1 MLEAEGL
8 LSLQPKVRFFRGITF
23 AMATPPPSDGM
34 SEDRKKK
41 LATDCFKRGT
51 EAMMKQNW
59 DYSCQMFRTAVDMV
73 PENLLYR
80 QSLRGVT
87 EKRFNN
93 NGTGASMSGMRLAG
107 TKVSIKKSRMQSDWN
122 SILKLCEDGL
132 MVNPWEPSLNADLG
146 DALHAVGFLEPALYC
161 FMRAVKG
168 EPTNKDYLRT
178 LGRLHEARG
187 NYDEAIECFTK
198 LLRMDNMDGESRQ
211 KITALSAQKTVHRG
225 GYENADDIRQ
235 VQKVLADKMNKD
247 TADGPGMSVQADLER
262 AVRKDPANKDNYLKL
277 ADFLRRDGN
286 LEKTAEALQ
295 KALEVSGGEVKI
307 REQLEDVQLDMMR
320 RAAGY
325 AKEAAFADS
334 EDKFA
339 KRKYQEVKGELMLRE
354 IEVYA
359 SRIER
364 YPQDMA
370 LKFDLALLYMQD
382 KRHQLAIPLL
392 QKSRGDA
399 RRKVESLINLG
410 KCFIYE
416 KQYPLARRQFEQAVP
431 ECKSDD
437 NLDGFLDLHY
447 YLGRVCEEL
456 KDFNA
461 AISHYQTV
469 LEYDYDYKDNRERLA
484 RLEGGEAAE

>member
-1 MLEAEGL
+1 M
-8 LSLQPKVRFFRGITF
+8 VRSGDIPRFVSAQEFTF
-23 AMATPPPSDGM
+23 AMANPPMSD
-34 SEDRKKK
+34 DRKKK

-59 DYSCQMFRTAVDMV
+59 EYSCQMFRQAVNMV

-87 EKRFNN
+87 EKRYNN
-93 NGTGASMSGMRLAG
+93 NGSGASMSGMRLMT
-107 TKVSIKKSRMQSDWN
+107 TKGSIKKSRMQSDWA
-122 SILKLCEDGL
+122 SIITLCEDGL
-132 MVNPWEPSLNADLG
+132 ALNPWDPGLNADLG
-146 DALHAVGFLEPALYC
+146 DALNAVGFVEPAVYC
-161 FMRAVKG
+161 FERAVKG
-168 EPTNKDYLRT
+168 EPNNKDYLRS
-178 LGRLHEARG
+178 LARLYEARA
-187 NYDEAIECFTK
+187 NYDQAIEIYTK
-198 LLRMDNMDGESRQ
+198 LLRLDNLDGEARS
-211 KITALSAQKTVHRG
+211 KITSLSAQKTVHRG

-235 VQKVLADKMNKD
+235 VQKVFADKMNKD

-277 ADFLRRDGN
+277 ADFLRREGN

-295 KALEVSGGEVKI
+295 KALEVSGGEIKI

-320 RAAGY
+320 RAVGFARE
-325 AKEAAFADS
+325 EAVADP
-334 EDKFA
+334 ENKFTERKYKDA
-339 KRKYQEVKGELMLRE
+339 KRELMLRE
-354 IEVYA
+354 IEIYA
-359 SRIER
+359 SRIEH
-364 YPQDMA
+364 YPQDMT

-416 KQYPLARRQFEQAVP
+416 KQYPLARRQFETAEQD
-431 ECKSDD
+431 CKPDD
-437 NLDGFLDLHY
+437 NLDVFLDLHY
-447 YLGRVCEEL
+447 FLGRVCEEL
-456 KDFNA
+456 KDKEA
-461 AISHYQTV
+461 AIRHYQTV

-484 RLEGGEAAE
+484 RLEGGEAE